1 MSVSRRRFLEL
12 SAAAS
17 ALFALDE
24 AGAATFA
31 EQMGGKVEWVKS
43 VCRYCGAGCG
53 LYIGVENGKVMAVK
67 GDTDNHNRGLLCLKG
82 FLLPQ
87 IMYAPDRLRYPM
99 IRKNGKLERATW
111 DEAMSLVAAKFK
123 ETIAKYGP
131 DSVGFYGSGQ
141 ALTEES
147 YCANKLFKAGIRT
160 NNLEGNPR
168 LCMASAVA
176 GYLTTYGKDEPMGC
190 YEDIDHADVFFII
203 GSNTAEAHPILF
215 ERIVK
220 RQTADPAAKVIVLD
234 PRRTPTSRIAN
245 LHISFTPGTD
255 MAILNAMANVL
266 INEKLIDEDFLRT
279 HVAFGEGTEVDKTWG
294 DYKAFV
300 AQYTPDKAAQISGC
314 RAEDIVRAA
323 RWFGDKN
330 AATMSLW
337 TMGLNQR
344 TKGVWANN
352 LVHNLH
358 LLTGKIGKHGSTPLS
373 LTGQPNACGGV
384 RDGGALSHLLPYGR
398 LITNDKHRS
407 EVEKIW
413 KVPPG
418 TISPKPGL
426 ATIDLFRAFEEGK
439 VKALYVMCTNPG
451 QSLPNVDR
459 YRKAMSKDD
468 NFLVVADS
476 YHPTRTT
483 ELANVVLPAALWAEK
498 EGVYGCTERRYQLL
512 QKAVE
517 PAGEARPDF
526 EILRDLARRLG
537 HGNLVDWKSL
547 DEVWDELRALSK
559 GTAYDFSGMTRDR
572 MRAAHGLLWPMPNES
587 HPGTK
592 RRYVKGEDPLVG
604 PEWPQRIQFYGR
616 PDKKA
621 VVWLR
626 PHKPPEEVVDAEYNY
641 YYTTGRN
648 LEHWHTG
655 TMTKSCKELRHA
667 NYESMAE
674 VNPVDAQ
681 NLGLKQGDTVQIASR
696 RGKEKFRVKVTEFSK
711 PGLIYVHMH
720 DPNHMCNRVTI
731 DAVDPIS
738 KQPEYKVCAV
748 KMEKV

>member
-17 ALFALDE
+17 ALFALNE
-24 AGAATFA
+24 AGASTFA
-31 EQMGGKVEWVKS
+31 GQMSGKIDWVKS
-43 VCRYCGAGCG
+43 VCRYCGTGCG

-67 GDTDNHNRGLLCLKG
+67 GDTDNHNKGLLCLKG

-87 IMYAPDRLRYPM
+87 IMYASDRLRYPM

-111 DEAMSLVAAKFK
+111 DEAMSLVAARFK
-123 ETIAKYGP
+123 ESIEKYGA

-147 YCANKLFKAGIRT
+147 YCANKLFKAGIGT

-220 RQTADPAAKVIVLD
+220 RQSANPVTKVIVLD

-266 INEKLIDEDFLRT
+266 IHEKLIDADFLKT
-279 HVAFGEGTEVDKTWG
+279 HVAFGEGAEVNKTWD

-358 LLTGKIGKHGSTPLS
+358 LLTGKIGKPGSTPLS

-398 LITNDKHRS
+398 LIANDKHRA

-413 KVPPG
+413 NIPPG

-459 YRKAMSKDD
+459 YRKAMSNDD

-572 MRAAHGLLWPMPNES
+572 MRPAHGLLWPMPNES

-592 RRYVKGEDPLVG
+592 RRYVKGEDPLVA

-616 PDKKA
+616 PDNKA

-674 VNPVDAQ
+674 INAVDAQ
-681 NLGLKQGDTVQIASR
+681 KLGLKPGDTVQIASR

-720 DPNHMCNRVTI
+720 DPDHMCNRVTI
-731 DAVDPIS
+731 DAVDSIS

>member
-1 MSVSRRRFLEL
+1 
-12 SAAAS
+12 
-17 ALFALDE
+17 
-24 AGAATFA
+24 
-31 EQMGGKVEWVKS
+31 
-43 VCRYCGAGCG
+43 
-53 LYIGVENGKVMAVK
+53 MAVK
-67 GDTDNHNRGLLCLKG
+67 GDTDNHNKGLLCLKG

-87 IMYAPDRLRYPM
+87 IMYASDRLRYPM

-111 DEAMSLVAAKFK
+111 DEAMSLVAARFK
-123 ETIAKYGP
+123 ESIEKYGA

-147 YCANKLFKAGIRT
+147 YCANKLFKAGIGT

-220 RQTADPAAKVIVLD
+220 RQSANPVTKVIVLD

-266 INEKLIDEDFLRT
+266 IHEKLIDADFLKT
-279 HVAFGEGTEVDKTWG
+279 HVAFGEGAEVNKTWD

-358 LLTGKIGKHGSTPLS
+358 LLTGKIGKPGSTPLS

-398 LITNDKHRS
+398 LIANDKHRA

-413 KVPPG
+413 NIPPG

-459 YRKAMSKDD
+459 YRKAMSNDD

-572 MRAAHGLLWPMPNES
+572 MRPAHGLLWPMPNES

-592 RRYVKGEDPLVG
+592 RRYVKGEDPLVA

-616 PDKKA
+616 PDNKA

-641 YYTTGRN
+641 YCTTGRN

-674 VNPVDAQ
+674 INAVDAQ
-681 NLGLKQGDTVQIASR
+681 KLGLKPGDTVQIASR

-720 DPNHMCNRVTI
+720 DPDHMCNRVTI
-731 DAVDPIS
+731 DAVDSIS

>member
-17 ALFALDE
+17 ALFALNE
-24 AGAATFA
+24 AGASTFA
-31 EQMGGKVEWVKS
+31 GQMSGKIDWVKS
-43 VCRYCGAGCG
+43 VCRYCGTGCG

-67 GDTDNHNRGLLCLKG
+67 GDTDNHNKGLLCLKG

-87 IMYAPDRLRYPM
+87 IMYAPDRLRYPL

-123 ETIAKYGP
+123 DTIAKYGP

-176 GYLTTYGKDEPMGC
+176 GYMTTYGKDEPMGC

-220 RQTADPAAKVIVLD
+220 RQTANPAVKVIVLD

-266 INEKLIDEDFLRT
+266 ITEKLIDEDFLKT
-279 HVAFGEGTEVDKTWG
+279 HVAFGEGAEVGKTWD

-314 RAEDIVRAA
+314 RAEDVVRAV
-323 RWFGDKN
+323 RWFGDKK

-358 LLTGKIGKHGSTPLS
+358 LLTGKIGKPGSTPLS

-398 LITNDKHRS
+398 LIANDKHRA

-413 KVPPG
+413 NVPPG

-426 ATIDLFRAFEEGK
+426 ATVDLFRALEEGK

-459 YRKAMSKDD
+459 YRKAMLKDD

-559 GTAYDFSGMTRDR
+559 GTAYDFSGMTRNR
-572 MRAAHGLLWPMPNES
+572 MRASQGLLWPMPNES

-604 PEWPQRIQFYGR
+604 SEWPQRIQFYGR
-616 PDKKA
+616 PDNKA

-674 VNPVDAQ
+674 INAVDAQ
-681 NLGLKQGDTVQIASR
+681 KLGLKAGDTVQIASR
-696 RGKEKFRVKVTEFSK
+696 RGKEKFHVKVTEFSK

-720 DPNHMCNRVTI
+720 DPDHMCNRVTI

>member
-1 MSVSRRRFLEL
+1 
-12 SAAAS
+12 
-17 ALFALDE
+17 
-24 AGAATFA
+24 
-31 EQMGGKVEWVKS
+31 
-43 VCRYCGAGCG
+43 
-53 LYIGVENGKVMAVK
+53 
-67 GDTDNHNRGLLCLKG
+67 
-82 FLLPQ
+82 
-87 IMYAPDRLRYPM
+87 
-99 IRKNGKLERATW
+99 
-111 DEAMSLVAAKFK
+111 
-123 ETIAKYGP
+123 
-131 DSVGFYGSGQ
+131 
-141 ALTEES
+141 
-147 YCANKLFKAGIRT
+147 
-160 NNLEGNPR
+160 
-168 LCMASAVA
+168 
-176 GYLTTYGKDEPMGC
+176 
-190 YEDIDHADVFFII
+190 
-203 GSNTAEAHPILF
+203 
-215 ERIVK
+215 
-220 RQTADPAAKVIVLD
+220 
-234 PRRTPTSRIAN
+234 
-245 LHISFTPGTD
+245 
-255 MAILNAMANVL
+255 
-266 INEKLIDEDFLRT
+266 
-279 HVAFGEGTEVDKTWG
+279 
-294 DYKAFV
+294 
-300 AQYTPDKAAQISGC
+300 
-314 RAEDIVRAA
+314 
-323 RWFGDKN
+323 
-330 AATMSLW
+330 
-337 TMGLNQR
+337 
-344 TKGVWANN
+344 VWANN

-358 LLTGKIGKHGSTPLS
+358 LLTGKIGKPGSTPLS

-398 LITNDKHRS
+398 LIANDKHRA

-413 KVPPG
+413 NIPPG

-459 YRKAMSKDD
+459 YRKAMSNDD

-572 MRAAHGLLWPMPNES
+572 MRPAHGLLWPMPNES

-592 RRYVKGEDPLVG
+592 RRYVKGEDPLVA

-616 PDKKA
+616 PDNKA

-641 YYTTGRN
+641 YCTTGRN

-674 VNPVDAQ
+674 INAVDAQ
-681 NLGLKQGDTVQIASR
+681 KLGLKPGDTVQIASR

-720 DPNHMCNRVTI
+720 DPDHMCNRVTI
-731 DAVDPIS
+731 DAVDSIS